1 MAEQG
6 KLQDPLLDDLFEA
19 ILLLETREECYQFFR
34 DLATVGEL
42 KDLAQRLAVARML
55 EQDETYTKIAEMTGA
70 STATISRVKNYLNYG
85 ADGYKMIFSRM
96 ADKKKSE

>member
-1 MAEQG
+1 MAVQD
-6 KLQDPLLDDLFEA
+6 KLKDPLLDDLFEV
-19 ILLLETREECYQFFR
+19 ILLLKNQEECYHFFQ

-55 EQDETYTKIAEMTGA
+55 DQDETYTKIAEVTGA

-85 ADGYKMIFSRM
+85 ADGYKMVFGRL
-96 ADKKKSE
+96 AEKKKSE